1 MPDDLLTVD
10 KRDDYTLKTI
20 DVNSGA
26 IKTVRQVGGKIIQ
39 GPVIS
44 GDKVSVTIETP
55 TGKVGKVFKLPTLII
70 QKSYPV

>member
-26 IKTVRQVGGKIIQ
+26 IKTVR
-39 GPVIS
+39 S
-44 GDKVSVTIETP
+44 
-55 TGKVGKVFKLPTLII
+55 TLR
-70 QKSYPV
+70 

>member
-10 KRDDYTLKTI
+10 KRYDYTLKTI

-39 GPVIS
+39 GPVIT

-55 TGKVGKVFKLPTLII
+55 TGKVGSLNPRVSFLLLL
-70 QKSYPV
+70 V